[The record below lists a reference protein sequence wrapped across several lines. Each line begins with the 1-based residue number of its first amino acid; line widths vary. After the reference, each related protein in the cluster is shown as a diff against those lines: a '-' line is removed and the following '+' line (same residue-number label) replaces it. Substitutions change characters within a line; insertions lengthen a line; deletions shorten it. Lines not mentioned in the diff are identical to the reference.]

1 MIFYDREQEI
11 AQLQQIDSMSESNAN
26 FTVIIGRRR
35 TGKTT
40 LITKAFE
47 NKRYLYFFISNNSEQ
62 MLCNEFQQQAEQLLN
77 IHFYGNIDR
86 FAKLIEELMIFAKKE
101 QLTIVI
107 DEFQRLA
114 NILSGI
120 MSELQQVWDKHNGT
134 ARIHLI
140 ACGSIY
146 SMMKRI
152 FENSN
157 EPLFGRCTAKMTV
170 KPFCIN
176 VLKKILRDYNPA
188 YTPED
193 LLMLYAITG
202 GVAKYVALLM
212 DNKAVTKELML
223 QYVCQPT
230 SVFLSEGVD
239 LLVGEFGK
247 HFSIYYSIM
256 QLIANGKTSQSEIDS
271 IIKKNTGRYLDT
283 LENEYTLI
291 NRRRPMF
298 SKPTSQGIKWS
309 IGDCFLR
316 FWFRFIEPNR
326 TLIERDKYALLKEY
340 IDDNY
345 TQYSGTV
352 LEQYFR
358 QLYGEKERVTE
369 VSNWWDKKG
378 ENEID
383 LIAIEGFDKRITVAE
398 VKRNIRKYNEEELKR
413 KFALI
418 DYNFSDFTIVFRGL
432 SLDDM

>member
-1 MIFYDREQEI
+1 
-11 AQLQQIDSMSESNAN
+11 
-26 FTVIIGRRR
+26 
-35 TGKTT
+35 
-40 LITKAFE
+40 
-47 NKRYLYFFISNNSEQ
+47 
-62 MLCNEFQQQAEQLLN
+62 
-77 IHFYGNIDR
+77 
-86 FAKLIEELMIFAKKE
+86 
-101 QLTIVI
+101 
-107 DEFQRLA
+107 
-114 NILSGI
+114 
-120 MSELQQVWDKHNGT
+120 
-134 ARIHLI
+134 
-140 ACGSIY
+140 
-146 SMMKRI
+146 
-152 FENSN
+152 
-157 EPLFGRCTAKMTV
+157 
-170 KPFCIN
+170 
-176 VLKKILRDYNPA
+176 
-188 YTPED
+188 
-193 LLMLYAITG
+193 
-202 GVAKYVALLM
+202 
-212 DNKAVTKELML
+212 
-223 QYVCQPT
+223 
-230 SVFLSEGVD
+230 
-239 LLVGEFGK
+239 
-247 HFSIYYSIM
+247 
-256 QLIANGKTSQSEIDS
+256 
-271 IIKKNTGRYLDT
+271 
-283 LENEYTLI
+283 
-291 NRRRPMF
+291 MF